1 MDNVILANDLFDA
14 AEAGDA
20 KKFLSLCTADA
31 SVLDTTH
38 KSDTPI
44 GQAAE
49 FVAKLPGM
57 FKEFKYAQ
65 RRYTATA
72 DGAVLQ
78 HTLTGQTADGAPVA
92 LPIIIRM
99 YVAGG
104 KVRRLEE
111 YYDGKRAPFAPDTP
125 LKKFL
130 KEMNKAEGH
139 PDAINQLISPDLKSG
154 NLTPMYTNR
163 DGFWKVIH
171 VLATSFTNFSQI
183 DTHYVEQG
191 NMVVRR
197 IVASATHS
205 GQFMGIPATG
215 KKFTYEGFEMIKI
228 VDGKIVEDWILVDI
242 LSLLQQI
249 GATPETMKLG
259 PKFGVI

>member
-1 MDNVILANDLFDA
+1 MDNVTLANALFDA
-14 AEAGDA
+14 IEAGDM
-20 KKFLSLCTADA
+20 KTFISLCTADA
-31 SVLDTTH
+31 RVVDTTH
-38 KSDTPI
+38 KSDTSVA
-44 GQAAE
+44 QAAE
-49 FVAKLPGM
+49 FLAKLPGM

-65 RRYTATA
+65 RHYTATA

-78 HTLTGQTADGAPVA
+78 HTLTGQTPDGRPVS
-92 LPIIIRM
+92 LPVIIRM
-99 YVAGG
+99 YAVSS

-111 YYDGKRAPFAPDTP
+111 YYDSKRAPFAPDTP
-125 LKKFL
+125 LTKFL
-130 KEMNKAEGH
+130 KEMNGAEGH
-139 PDAINQLISPDLKSG
+139 RDAINRLISPDLKSG

-163 DGFWKVIH
+163 EGFWKVIH
-171 VLATSFTNFSQI
+171 VLGTSFSDFTQI

-228 VDGKIVEDWILVDI
+228 VDGRIVEDWILVDI